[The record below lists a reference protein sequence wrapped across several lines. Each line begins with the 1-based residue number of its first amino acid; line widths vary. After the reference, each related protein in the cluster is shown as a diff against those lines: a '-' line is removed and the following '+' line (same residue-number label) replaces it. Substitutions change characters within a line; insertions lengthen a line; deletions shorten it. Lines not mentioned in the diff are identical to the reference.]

1 MKLPALNCILLLS
14 ISAYSQSMQIT
25 LEESMEKGKEIYSD
39 FCVTCHM
46 MNGEGV
52 SNVFP
57 PLANSDYLNNN
68 REASIRGVKFGQSG
82 ELTVNG
88 TTYDNVM
95 MELGLTDEEVADVLN
110 YVMNSWGNQSETMVT
125 SKEVAAIE
133 SK

>member
-1 MKLPALNCILLLS
+1 
-14 ISAYSQSMQIT
+14 MQIT